1 MMKKLKNYL
10 LEERSVTR
18 AYDLY
23 MTGALIAYMIG
34 NYCLSSKLDK
44 VTRQK
49 KRLEDDLDYEIKLVG
64 LQNQTIDDYKK
75 VVDELTDKLEEEK

>member
-1 MMKKLKNYL
+1 MMKKIKNYL
-10 LEERSVTR
+10 LEDCGQTR
-18 AYDLY
+18 AYEFWI
-23 MTGALIAYMIG
+23 TGALVAYMIG
-34 NYCLSSKLDK
+34 NCYLRDKLDK

-75 VVDELTDKLEEEK
+75 VVDELTEKLEEQ